1 MNTNFFAYCA
11 IGIIGVLWARYSS
24 RDKAIAIGKVFFRSI
39 HDDLSK
45 NYFEPLLLL
54 VYTIIQGTLIGLVLA
69 FFVSSPIE
77 YQNPNP
83 LLSLYCLLLLPVVR
97 INYEFGLVVY
107 RFFKNNSK
115 PEVPVGE
122 VDKNRVLSD

>member
-11 IGIIGVLWARYSS
+11 IGIIGILWARYSS
-24 RDKAIAIGKVFFRSI
+24 RDKAIAIGKVFFRSL

-45 NYFEPLLLL
+45 NHFEPLLLL
-54 VYTIIQGTLIGLVLA
+54 VYTIIQGTLFGLVLA
-69 FFVSSPIE
+69 FLVSSPIE

-107 RFFKNNSK
+107 KFFKNNSK
-115 PEVPVGE
+115 PEASVGE
-122 VDKNRVLSD
+122 VDKNKVLSD